1 MGAFTST
8 ATYTNLST
16 SPFCLDLN
24 ESFGDVENRSA
35 CAIYVMQYAF
45 VECTSHCHPPCRE
58 YTYSKDSFSAKWPRK
73 SQQIP
78 FYNEHIKG
86 HKYENKYEMFEQ
98 IVHLKEYG
106 NLTEAYKLLQETTL
120 IEDNFIKLSVY
131 LSSLD
136 LVTVSDHVEVSS
148 YDLLAKIGGTLNL
161 YSGISFILIVEFIDL
176 FYNLL
181 FSNQRKGER
190 VDTKSQDVGSQ

>member
-1 MGAFTST
+1 MGFFTST
-8 ATYTNLST
+8 ATYTNLLT
-16 SPFCLDLN
+16 TPFCLYLN
-24 ESFGDVENRSA
+24 ESFEGVENRTASM
-35 CAIYVMQYAF
+35 IHMMQDTFLEYK
-45 VECTSHCHPPCRE
+45 SHCYPPYRE
-58 YTYSKDSFSAKWPRK
+58 HTYQKDSFSAKWPRK

-86 HKYENKYEMFEQ
+86 HKYENKFELFKQ
-98 IVHLKEYG
+98 IVHLKEQG

-136 LVTVSDHVEVSS
+136 VVTVSDHVEVSS

-161 YSGISFILIVEFIDL
+161 YSGISFIPIVEFIDL

-181 FSNQRKGER
+181 FPNQRKGER
-190 VDTKSQDVGSQ
+190 VDPRSKHVDTQ